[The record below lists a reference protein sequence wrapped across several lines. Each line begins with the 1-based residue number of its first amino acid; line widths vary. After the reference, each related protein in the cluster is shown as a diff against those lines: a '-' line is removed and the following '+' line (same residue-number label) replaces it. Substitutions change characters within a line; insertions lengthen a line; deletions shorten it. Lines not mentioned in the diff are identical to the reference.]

1 MVLYSVKKKHK
12 KEDFLKLP
20 KIAGEKRG
28 IGMKAKQLKAL
39 EMLVKGDYDTYEEA
53 ADKLKISPKTLYNWR
68 QDEEF
73 SKEYDK
79 RIRIKLG
86 GMAARAAK
94 RIDEL
99 IDSENP
105 DVAFRASKDVLDRTG
120 YKTADKLDISAETTG
135 QISVAFEGELDDWS
149 E

>member
-1 MVLYSVKKKHK
+1 
-12 KEDFLKLP
+12 
-20 KIAGEKRG
+20 
-28 IGMKAKQLKAL
+28 MKPKQLKAL
-39 EMLVKGDYDTYEEA
+39 EMLVKGDYRTYEEA
-53 ADKLKISPKTLYNWR
+53 AEILKISPKTLYNWR
-68 QDEEF
+68 KDEEF
-73 SKEYDK
+73 AREYDE

-99 IDSENP
+99 IDSANP

-120 YKTADKLDISAETTG
+120 YKTADKIDINAETTG
-135 QISVAFEGELDDWS
+135 RISVEFEGDLNEWS

>member
-1 MVLYSVKKKHK
+1 
-12 KEDFLKLP
+12 
-20 KIAGEKRG
+20 
-28 IGMKAKQLKAL
+28 MKAKQLKAL

-120 YKTADKLDISAETTG
+120 YKTADKLDINAETTG
-135 QISVAFEGELDDWS
+135 QISVAFEGELNDWS